1 MEKYLN
7 KNFLKDLRTQ
17 GVLSENEVAIEIGD
31 LLVAENVI
39 SKDRRVI
46 EKKHFSIQ
54 ESIKRLLK
62 G

>member
-1 MEKYLN
+1 
-7 KNFLKDLRTQ
+7 
-17 GVLSENEVAIEIGD
+17 VLSENEVAIEIGD

>member
-7 KNFLKDLRTQ
+7 KNFLKDLRER
-17 GVLSENEVAIEIGD
+17 GVLNENEVAIEVGD

-39 SKDRRVI
+39 SKERRVI
-46 EKKHFSIQ
+46 EEKHFYLQ